1 MQQIT
6 EFYLLKP
13 ASARDKL
20 RQLVPGPARR
30 KVLGIRSS
38 VSGSEFTNVGI
49 LGIRAEMR
57 LTVCS
62 MDYEGETDVEL
73 DGVPYSVY
81 RTYQPTVYTT
91 ELYLQKRV
99 GDSP

>member
-20 RQLVPGPARR
+20 RQLVPEPARR

-62 MDYEGETDVEL
+62 ADYDGETDVEV
-73 DGVPYSVY
+73 DGVQYSVY
-81 RTYQPTVYTT
+81 RTYEPNAFQT
-91 ELYLQKRV
+91 ELYLQQRV
-99 GDSP
+99 GDGP